1 MNLDRLKAMQA
12 ETAKA
17 GQEMRAQAAR
27 FGKLATRH
35 ADGTAPRAVSSF
47 NLFQTPPEIARRM
60 VERAGICGKPFQRVL
75 EPSAGLGRILRP
87 ILAQVHPSG
96 LVVAVEESPE
106 CIRELYRVTDS
117 APRAVSIYSGD
128 FLSMSACDI
137 GGPFDAIL
145 MNPPFERGRDV
156 KHIRHA
162 AGMLA
167 PGGVL
172 VGLCYHGATQER
184 ELRPEV
190 DTWKVLPEGSFRS
203 EGTGAGV
210 VMVTIRKGA

>member
-1 MNLDRLKAMQA
+1 MNLGRLKALQA

-17 GQEMRAQAAR
+17 GQAMRAQAAR

-47 NLFQTPPEIARRM
+47 NLFQTPEHIARRM
-60 VERAGICGKPFQRVL
+60 VETAGIGGIPFQRVL

-87 ILAQVHPSG
+87 ILAQVHPSAY
-96 LVVAVEESPE
+96 VAACEESPE
-106 CIRELYRVTDS
+106 CVRELSRQIENVPCDL
-117 APRAVSIYSGD
+117 AMRSGD
-128 FLSMSACDI
+128 FLTLTAYDL
-137 GGPFDAIL
+137 GGPFDAIV

-190 DTWKVLPEGSFRS
+190 NTWEVLPAGSFRS

>member
-1 MNLDRLKAMQA
+1 M
-12 ETAKA
+12 T
-17 GQEMRAQAAR
+17 
-27 FGKLATRH
+27 
-35 ADGTAPRAVSSF
+35 PR
-47 NLFQTPPEIARRM
+47 
-60 VERAGICGKPFQRVL
+60 
-75 EPSAGLGRILRP
+75 
-87 ILAQVHPSG
+87 
-96 LVVAVEESPE
+96 
-106 CIRELYRVTDS
+106 S

-128 FLSMSACDI
+128 FLQLSAYDL
-137 GGPFDAIL
+137 GGPFDAIV

-190 DTWKVLPEGSFRS
+190 DTWDMLPEGSFRS